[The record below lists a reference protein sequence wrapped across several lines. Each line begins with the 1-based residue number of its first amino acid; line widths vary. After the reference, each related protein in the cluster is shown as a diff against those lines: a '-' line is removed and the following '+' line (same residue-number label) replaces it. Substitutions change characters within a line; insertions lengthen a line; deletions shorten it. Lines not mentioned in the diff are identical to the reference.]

1 MAILFSVYS
10 LDIKTYF
17 YGFSLVEPR
26 FFLPVRVLGSYTVGG
41 YNNDTLRKSNF
52 ARRAVIDRCINNEPF
67 IYGYAAI
74 FRRRCRKDHRLQPF
88 GVDTLIDLLP
98 MCEMATASSFEKARE
113 MLDSQKFDLV
123 ILDIMGVD
131 GYGLLEMATRK
142 NIPAVMLT
150 AHAWSPDNL
159 VRSIKEGAVSYLPK
173 EELANITDYLND
185 VLSAK
190 KEGRD
195 PWASWHERLPASY
208 FERRWGAAWK
218 DNDRQF
224 WETFKAGLKAKRSAS
239 KKED

>member
-1 MAILFSVYS
+1 MADKKL
-10 LDIKTYF
+10 LEGK
-17 YGFSLVEPR
+17 
-26 FFLPVRVLGSYTVGG
+26 RVL
-41 YNNDTLRKSNF
+41 
-52 ARRAVIDRCINNEPF
+52 AVDDEQ
-67 IYGYAAI
+67 
-74 FRRRCRKDHRLQPF
+74 DVL
-88 GVDTLIDLLP
+88 DTLIDLLP
-98 MCEMATASSFEKARE
+98 MCEMVTASSFEKAKDLLE
-113 MLDSQKFDLV
+113 SEQFDLV

-173 EELANITDYLND
+173 EELADITDYLDD
-185 VLSAK
+185 VLTAK

-218 DNDRQF
+218 DTDRQF
-224 WETFKAGLKAKRSAS
+224 WETFKAGLKAKRSAA

>member
-1 MAILFSVYS
+1 MPHAKTQRRQESPLFFESFASLAALREHFIGLTETSNDSHLNALFKEGTAEMA
-10 LDIKTYF
+10 DKK
-17 YGFSLVEPR
+17 
-26 FFLPVRVLGSYTVGG
+26 FLEGKRVL
-41 YNNDTLRKSNF
+41 
-52 ARRAVIDRCINNEPF
+52 AVDDEQ
-67 IYGYAAI
+67 
-74 FRRRCRKDHRLQPF
+74 DVL
-88 GVDTLIDLLP
+88 DTLIDLLP
-98 MCEMATASSFEKARE
+98 MCEMVTASSFEKAKDLLE
-113 MLDSQKFDLV
+113 SEKYDLV

-131 GYGLLEMATRK
+131 GYGLLKMATRK

-185 VLSAK
+185 VLTAK

-218 DNDRQF
+218 DTDRQF
-224 WETFKAGLKAKRSAS
+224 WETFKAGLKAKRSAA